1 MRHSM
6 TQLIVITYFHP
17 AQGLWSHLISVSYRE
32 CFMFY
37 FFIFYYILNALSL
50 LAALTF
56 HCKNAHYII
65 LPRFAFIILLL

>member
-17 AQGLWSHLISVSYRE
+17 AQGLWSHLIIVSYRE
-32 CFMFY
+32 GFFY
-37 FFIFYYILNALSL
+37 FFYYILNALSL